1 MLRVP
6 NSTQTRPL
14 CYCTQHPN
22 CWQNRKLHW
31 TQINRYVRRK
41 WLNLIRPIS
50 SLGTE
55 FAVLLLGPSGRKWY
69 GKFSLK
75 KFKCYAYPSG
85 SWMYIQQNS
94 CSKRFINGSD
104 VNKACLTSLACEN
117 YNGDV
122 LTMDIK
128 VNTTAYYT
136 CRGIQPTAQ
145 DDYERGPNQIV
156 NLLKI
161 YFFCSSVFVRV
172 YIFNVW
178 PKTTLLLPGWPRD
191 NQRFD
196 TPVRRNCFGSHILS
210 YTHL

>member
-1 MLRVP
+1 
-6 NSTQTRPL
+6 
-14 CYCTQHPN
+14 
-22 CWQNRKLHW
+22 
-31 TQINRYVRRK
+31 
-41 WLNLIRPIS
+41 
-50 SLGTE
+50 
-55 FAVLLLGPSGRKWY
+55 
-69 GKFSLK
+69 
-75 KFKCYAYPSG
+75 
-85 SWMYIQQNS
+85 MYIQQNS

-145 DDYERGPNQIV
+145 DGYECGPNQIA